1 MLLLCW
7 FWTSIW
13 SSQTSNTVG

>member
-7 FWTSIW
+7 FRTSIW
-13 SSQTSNTVG
+13 SSQTSSTVG